1 MSMKQFISKAFREY
15 LECIVIVV
23 SCGLAYLYV
32 PAAVILYL
40 GGFQLII
47 VLFLQKYKDRI
58 SFANLKFPHP
68 RDKFAMKVIKR
79 ADDKVSVLKSYLL
92 SLENQINGFY
102 EVLFLT
108 RKDRREREDE
118 IIEQLKSLSETVTIE
133 TEKSVPMF
141 FDQVDR
147 CKKLTEAT
155 REVGTLINDM
165 SVCMDEL
172 KQNTESMRGQANELS
187 GANKD
192 ISNSISES
200 LRMVDQA
207 SQTTNETSSSI
218 VTLEKATAQIGDAV
232 ELITKITK
240 NTRLLALNAT
250 IEAERAGATG
260 QGFAVVASEVK
271 QLAEETS
278 DATQRITDLVSQTK
292 LAVGEVVS
300 SVNLSQE
307 VFQKLESASGATMG
321 AVEAHHEKVNEILDS
336 IEKGNNS
343 ADSVAGIMT
352 DVNNRMLNAFNM
364 SDAVAEHS
372 VKMTK
377 DVEATSTN
385 IALAV
390 QVAWKVAQSYPGV
403 RYCYNKKTHMLIDDE
418 RIECEFG
425 DISSNGVMLRADL
438 WPASVRVGVKVEL
451 YLPDNDRYYQ
461 MIILDLF
468 DAGVTGRFVDDFT
481 IDCIKD
487 INQYDTISGRNNE
500 EKDVSLF

>member
-1 MSMKQFISKAFREY
+1 MRQFINLAFRDY

-23 SCGLAYLYV
+23 SCALAYLYV
-32 PAAVILYL
+32 PETIVLYL
-40 GGFQLII
+40 GSIQFVT
-47 VLFLQKYKDRI
+47 VLLFKTYKGRI

-68 RDKFAMKVIKR
+68 GDKFAMKIIKK

-192 ISNSISES
+192 ISNSIKES
-200 LRMVDQA
+200 IRMVDQA
-207 SQTTNETSSSI
+207 SQTTSETSSSI

-232 ELITKITK
+232 ELITKITR

-278 DATQRITDLVSQTK
+278 DATQKITDLVSQTK
-292 LAVGEVVS
+292 EAVGEVVS
-300 SVNLSQE
+300 SVNLSKE
-307 VFQKLESASGATMG
+307 VFEKLESASGATMG
-321 AVEAHHEKVNEILDS
+321 AVEAHHIKVNEILDS
-336 IEKGNNS
+336 IEQGNNS
-343 ADSVAGIMT
+343 ADNVANIMT
-352 DVNNRMLNAFNM
+352 DVNTRMLNAFNM

-377 DVEATSTN
+377 DVETTSTN

-390 QVAWKVAQSYPGV
+390 QVAWKVAQSYPGL
-403 RYCYNKKTHMLIDDE
+403 RYCYNKSTHMLIGDE
-418 RIECEFG
+418 RIECEYG
-425 DISSNGVMLRADL
+425 DISSNGVMLRANL
-438 WPASVRVGVKVEL
+438 WPASVRVGVKVDL
-451 YLPDNDRYYQ
+451 YLPDAERHFE
-461 MIILDLF
+461 MIILDLM
-468 DAGVTGRFVDDFT
+468 DQMVIGRFVDDFSLDM
-481 IDCIKD
+481 IQDLS
-487 INQYDTISGRNNE
+487 QYDTISGRNNE